1 MGQWEKE
8 WYKPMATD
16 LERDFL
22 QYKRQLIRMS
32 FGRMN
37 QPQFEAVTHIHG
49 PLLILAGA
57 GSGKTTVLVNRIAN
71 MIRYGDSYTD
81 QTVPYTVSQE
91 DVDFLRSCL
100 GRPGALSP
108 EEQEQLEALI
118 GHNRVKPWNILAITF
133 TNKAAGELKERLAGM
148 LGEIAADIN
157 AATFH
162 SACVRIL
169 RRYIDRLGFQSSF
182 TIYDTDDSLKVIK
195 ECLRELN
202 LAESKHSPR
211 AILSA
216 MGRAKDHMQ
225 TPAQLAA
232 AMKDDYMGSIVA
244 RVYDLYQKTLKRAN
258 AVDFDDIITLT
269 VRLFQENPDVLE
281 YYQRRF
287 QYIMVDEY
295 QDTNNSQYMLVSLLA
310 AAHQNLCVVG
320 DDDQSIYKFRGATIE
335 NILSFENQ
343 FEGAKVIRL
352 EQNYRCTQ
360 NILDAA
366 NAVIENNRERK
377 GKTLWTENGE
387 GSQVQVYRSLD
398 EDGEARHIADT
409 ILENVRQGSAFKDHA
424 ILYRV
429 NAQSNVLEKCLVKYA
444 IPYRIIGGLRFFER
458 KEIKDLIAYLSV
470 VNNPSDTLRL
480 LRIVNEPKRGIGE
493 ATMAAASEIAAGL
506 GISLFEVLQSSD
518 SYPQLSKKANS
529 LQSFAGVIAQLIEM
543 SEQVPLDEL
552 FDAVMERTGYRHA
565 MELLGLEG
573 ETRLENLNEL
583 KTNILKYIDEAEEPS
598 LGGFLEEISLYTDL
612 DRMTDDDAVL
622 LMTMHSAKGLEFPYV
637 FIAGLEEGIFP
648 GNQAIYNPAE
658 IEEERRL
665 AYVGI
670 TRAKKRLFLSNAES
684 RMMYG
689 KTARNQMSRFIKEI
703 PGELREFIDTTV
715 HTSKAPVHAGATPY
729 GRSGSSRLGKGV
741 SETDKSIGISRRV
754 STSQGGISFAP
765 GDTVTHKVFGKG
777 MVLSA
782 TPMANDTLV
791 EIAFEKAGTKK
802 IMANFARLKK
812 A

>member
-1 MGQWEKE
+1 
-8 WYKPMATD
+8 MASD

-22 QYKRQLIRMS
+22 QYKRQLIRAS

-37 QPQFEAVTHIHG
+37 QPQFEAVTCIQG

-81 QTVPYTVSQE
+81 QTVPYTVTQE
-91 DVDFLRSCL
+91 DVDFLKSCL
-100 GRPGALSP
+100 THPDSLSP
-108 EEQEQLEALI
+108 EEQEQAEQLI
-118 GHNRVKPWNILAITF
+118 GHNRVRPWNILAITF
-133 TNKAAGELKERLAGM
+133 TNKAAGEMKERLAAM
-148 LGEIAADIN
+148 LGEVAADIN

-162 SACVRIL
+162 AACVRIL
-169 RRYIDRLGFQSSF
+169 RRYIDRLGFQTSF

-195 ECLRELN
+195 KCLKELN
-202 LAESKHSPR
+202 LDEAKFSPR

-216 MGRAKDHMQ
+216 MGRAKDYMQ

-232 AMKDDYMGSIVA
+232 SMKDDYMGSVVA
-244 RVYDLYQKTLKRAN
+244 RVYDLYQKSLKQAN

-269 VRLFQENPDVLE
+269 VRLLQENPDVLE

-295 QDTNNSQYMLVSLLA
+295 QDTNNSQYLLVSMLA
-310 AAHQNLCVVG
+310 AVHKNLCVVG

-335 NILSFENQ
+335 NILSFEKQ
-343 FEGAKVIRL
+343 FDGAKIIRL
-352 EQNYRCTQ
+352 EQNYRSTQ

-366 NAVIENNRERK
+366 NEVIKNNQKRK
-377 GKTLWTENGE
+377 GKELWTQNGA
-387 GSQVQVYRSLD
+387 GSQIQIYRALD

-409 ILENVRQGSAFKDHA
+409 ILEDVRQGCSFRDHA

-429 NAQSNVLEKCLVKYA
+429 NAQSNVLESCLVKYG
-444 IPYRIIGGLRFFER
+444 IPYRIVGGLRFYER

-470 VNNPSDTLRL
+470 VNNPNDTLRL
-480 LRIVNEPKRGIGE
+480 LRIVNEPKRGIGD
-493 ATMAAASEIAAGL
+493 ATMASASEISAGL
-506 GISLFEVLQSSD
+506 GISLFEVLQTSD
-518 SYPQLSKKANS
+518 NYPQLSKKSNS
-529 LQSFAGVIAQLIEM
+529 LQSFAGVIAQLMEM
-543 SEQVPLDEL
+543 NEQLPLDEL

-565 MELLGLEG
+565 MELLGQEG

-583 KTNILKYIDEAEEPS
+583 KTNILKYMEDAEEPTLS
-598 LGGFLEEISLYTDL
+598 GFLEEIALYTDL

-648 GNQAIYNPAE
+648 GNQALYNPAE
-658 IEEERRL
+658 VEEERRL

-670 TRAKKRLFLSNAES
+670 TRAKKRLFLSNAEH

-689 KTARNQMSRFIKEI
+689 KTARNPMSRFIKEI
-703 PGELREFIDTTV
+703 PQELQEFVDATAY
-715 HTSKAPVHAGATPY
+715 TSRVPAHGGATPY
-729 GRSGSSRLGKGV
+729 GRSSSSRPGKGV
-741 SETDKSIGISRRV
+741 SETDKSIGISRKV
-754 STSQGGISFAP
+754 SAGQSGASFAP
-765 GDTVTHKVFGKG
+765 GDAVAHKVFGQG

-782 TPMANDTLV
+782 TPMGNDTLV
-791 EIAFEKAGTKK
+791 EIAFEKVGTKK

-812 A
+812 V